1 MLNAQ
6 CVTQLNERKEEE
18 KIKRLQEENENLGET
33 VVKYCEKYEKERNR
47 VHYFK
52 NKYSDRETTDEESR
66 NIKENIA
73 YYENLMSKLQEKIV
87 SFDNN
92 LVQTFMN
99 GR

>member
-33 VVKYCEKYEKERNR
+33 VVKYREKYEKERNR

-52 NKYSDRETTDEESR
+52 NKYLKRVKFRETKISR
-66 NIKENIA
+66 E
-73 YYENLMSKLQEKIV
+73 
-87 SFDNN
+87 
-92 LVQTFMN
+92 
-99 GR
+99 